1 MSILLEKSRH
11 SQSKGTTV
19 VLLENMRAALAHG
32 ASRLRSSSLSTVPP
46 PQHSATYSPE
56 HAAIAATIIY
66 RSPLPSQSGLPI
78 YILNAA
84 AFPDAFEVDY
94 DALLPYVLARLPEE
108 EDLIA
113 GEDYEII
120 FFAGGQPESAT
131 SGKKQGPGL
140 GWYLQAYHALSRALR
155 KRLQMLYVVHERS
168 WVRVLIEVF
177 GTIVSPKFRKKIV
190 HVNTLSGL
198 ALYVPI
204 EQLLIPPSVY
214 LHDRRVSQ
222 EVYAP
227 YASGRRAFAADEPF
241 PTNSRG
247 EMRLPRVLRETTAFI
262 CSGDNVKTEGLFR
275 IPPHSQLM
283 AILRE
288 AYDRGQKYI
297 VWREGSATYV
307 QPEIDSASLR
317 ELSWGDTYGVHLAAG
332 LIKLWYREL
341 KKPIFEE
348 SCYEAVRQ
356 CFGNTDQDITVDSL
370 AEMISPASTASFL
383 SRKKRNI
390 LALHLVPL
398 LSFVASHHSSNKMTS
413 GNLAICF
420 APAMVRGQDQLA
432 DAKMTSII
440 RRIIEAAVEAWP
452 NGLRQACNSTPD
464 ALLKCVRRPRD
475 PLDYEDPLPETIR
488 PQQSQES
495 GHQAQKSTQA
505 RDHQDTH
512 RPPLPPRHASA
523 LQADPPSRKDSMSS
537 VQTKKPAPAVP
548 APPRYS
554 AIANNGGSGMP
565 ILANKHSPETE
576 KSRATLPSYK
586 EKATDAA
593 ECQSRDAEREGRKG
607 SAVTAPAPAQSRDAE
622 REGRKG
628 SVGTAPAPA
637 QSRGDLMKELKDSL
651 ITEGIRRKPVSSPVT
666 TPSLIL
672 PAPETVPHSPQYSAS
687 ADTPIMKEK
696 EGMFTRPTWPAS
708 ARRVS
713 SPNMTQLHTLPESTA
728 GPGPLNPG
736 SANANLSA
744 PAFKPRTPSPGLLK
758 RMTSMET
765 VKTMDAQRDRQREK
779 EKLLPHKLGLK
790 QASVDDL
797 RRLYEERAS
806 TVAKLSVA
814 SESRRGSNVS
824 MV

>member
-1 MSILLEKSRH
+1 
-11 SQSKGTTV
+11 
-19 VLLENMRAALAHG
+19 
-32 ASRLRSSSLSTVPP
+32 
-46 PQHSATYSPE
+46 
-56 HAAIAATIIY
+56 
-66 RSPLPSQSGLPI
+66 
-78 YILNAA
+78 
-84 AFPDAFEVDY
+84 
-94 DALLPYVLARLPEE
+94 
-108 EDLIA
+108 
-113 GEDYEII
+113 
-120 FFAGGQPESAT
+120 
-131 SGKKQGPGL
+131 
-140 GWYLQAYHALSRALR
+140 
-155 KRLQMLYVVHERS
+155 
-168 WVRVLIEVF
+168 
-177 GTIVSPKFRKKIV
+177 
-190 HVNTLSGL
+190 
-198 ALYVPI
+198 
-204 EQLLIPPSVY
+204 
-214 LHDRRVSQ
+214 
-222 EVYAP
+222 
-227 YASGRRAFAADEPF
+227 
-241 PTNSRG
+241 
-247 EMRLPRVLRETTAFI
+247 
-262 CSGDNVKTEGLFR
+262 
-275 IPPHSQLM
+275 
-283 AILRE
+283 
-288 AYDRGQKYI
+288 
-297 VWREGSATYV
+297 
-307 QPEIDSASLR
+307 
-317 ELSWGDTYGVHLAAG
+317 
-332 LIKLWYREL
+332 
-341 KKPIFEE
+341 
-348 SCYEAVRQ
+348 
-356 CFGNTDQDITVDSL
+356 
-370 AEMISPASTASFL
+370 
-383 SRKKRNI
+383 
-390 LALHLVPL
+390 
-398 LSFVASHHSSNKMTS
+398 
-413 GNLAICF
+413 
-420 APAMVRGQDQLA
+420 
-432 DAKMTSII
+432 
-440 RRIIEAAVEAWP
+440 
-452 NGLRQACNSTPD
+452 
-464 ALLKCVRRPRD
+464 
-475 PLDYEDPLPETIR
+475 
-488 PQQSQES
+488 
-495 GHQAQKSTQA
+495 
-505 RDHQDTH
+505 
-512 RPPLPPRHASA
+512 
-523 LQADPPSRKDSMSS
+523 MSS

-593 ECQSRDAEREGRKG
+593 EC
-607 SAVTAPAPAQSRDAE
+607 QSRDAE